1 MHTYLHTNE
10 TRSRLWCVFELAAY
24 RKANPD
30 GKIRLAPLFVERQ
43 AERRVETSE
52 KELLFLISF

>member
-1 MHTYLHTNE
+1 MNAYLHTNE

-24 RKANPD
+24 RKSNPD
-30 GKIRLAPLFVERQ
+30 GKIRLSPLFVERQ

-52 KELLFLISF
+52 K